1 MLTDTKLRKAL
12 GKKRDTI
19 EVIADAHGLNA
30 RISQAGKVTFFYRYR
45 WLSKPVQIT
54 VGEYPQMTIAQAR
67 ERRQVMRSWLT
78 EGYDPREKVKL
89 ERLTL
94 SDSPTVDDAFT
105 YWIEKYCKPNKSVK
119 IDYYQLVYAK
129 HVQPKL
135 GNLRIEATGR
145 MHWLEV
151 LDGIASS
158 VMANYMTSL
167 CKRAFKFCVNRGYIE
182 ANPLEGLEPKDVG
195 IAPSRRKRYLSDREM
210 KLVWSWLD
218 DHMTDEPRLMIRFM
232 MLTGCRTAEIRCAK
246 WEWFDFE
253 DNTWT
258 VPKEEYKTGVA
269 VRRALPAAAKA
280 LLLEH
285 KEKVNT
291 RYVATS
297 QRPAPDKEFDRPVG
311 NQVAANYAKSV
322 FEGAGMER
330 WSMHDLRRTLATKL
344 SEQGCPP
351 HVIEKIL
358 GHAMAGVMA
367 HYNLHD
373 YMDDQRKWLSVWE
386 DYVKKVTM

>member
-1 MLTDTKLRKAL
+1 MLTDTKLKKAL
-12 GKKRDTI
+12 GKKRDSI

-67 ERRQVMRSWLT
+67 ERRQVMRGWLT

-89 ERLTL
+89 ERVSR
-94 SDSPTVDDAFT
+94 SDAPTVDSAFA
-105 YWIEKYCKPNKSVK
+105 YWIDKYCKPNKSVK

-129 HVQPKL
+129 HIQSKL
-135 GNLRIEATGR
+135 GNIRIEATGR

-151 LDGIASS
+151 LDSIKSS
-158 VMANYMTSL
+158 VMANFMTSL

-210 KLVWSWLD
+210 KQVWDWLD

-297 QRPAPDKEFDRPVG
+297 QRPAPGKEFDRPVG

>member
-67 ERRQVMRSWLT
+67 ERRQVMRGWLT

-89 ERLTL
+89 ERLSL
-94 SDSPTVDDAFT
+94 SDSPTVDDTFN
-105 YWIEKYCKPNKSVK
+105 YWIEKYCRPNKSVK
-119 IDYYQLVYAK
+119 IDYYQLVYTK
-129 HVQPKL
+129 HIQPKL
-135 GNLRIEATGR
+135 GSVRIGATSR

-151 LDGIASS
+151 LDSIQSS

-167 CKRAFKFCVNRGYIE
+167 CKRAFRFGVNRGYIE
-182 ANPLEGLEPKDVG
+182 ANPLEGLEPQDVG
-195 IAPSRRKRYLSDREM
+195 APPSRRKRYLSDREM
-210 KLVWSWLD
+210 KQVWSWLD

-297 QRPAPDKEFDRPVG
+297 QRPAPGKEFDRPVG

>member
-19 EVIADAHGLNA
+19 EVIADAHGLNV

-89 ERLTL
+89 ERLSR

-105 YWIEKYCKPNKSVK
+105 YWIEKYCKANSSVK

-151 LDGIASS
+151 LDGIKSS

-210 KLVWSWLD
+210 KQVWSWLD

-297 QRPAPDKEFDRPVG
+297 QRPALGKEFDRPVG

>member
-67 ERRQVMRSWLT
+67 ERRQVMRSWLI

-89 ERLTL
+89 ERLTR
-94 SDSPTVDDAFT
+94 SDSPTVDNAFD
-105 YWIEKYCKPNKSVK
+105 YWIEKYCKANNSVK

-151 LDGIASS
+151 LDRIESS

-210 KLVWSWLD
+210 RQVWSWLD

-246 WEWFDFE
+246 REWFDFE

-297 QRPAPDKEFDRPVG
+297 QRPAPGKEFDRPVS

-386 DYVKKVTM
+386 GYVKKVTM

>member
-89 ERLTL
+89 ERISR
-94 SDSPTVDDAFT
+94 SDSPTVDNAFD
-105 YWIEKYCKPNKSVK
+105 YWIEKYCKANNSVK

-297 QRPAPDKEFDRPVG
+297 QRPALGKEFDRPVG

-322 FEGAGMER
+322 FEGVGMER

>member
-67 ERRQVMRSWLT
+67 ERRQVMRGWLT

-89 ERLTL
+89 ERLSL
-94 SDSPTVDDAFT
+94 SDSPTVDSAFS
-105 YWIEKYCKPNKSVK
+105 YWIEKYCNPNNSVK
-119 IDYYQLVYAK
+119 IDYYQLVYSK
-129 HVQPKL
+129 HIQPKL
-135 GNLRIEATGR
+135 GSVRIGATNR

-151 LDGIASS
+151 LDGIESS
-158 VMANYMTSL
+158 VMANYMISL

-210 KLVWSWLD
+210 KQVWDWLD
-218 DHMTDEPRLMIRFM
+218 GHMTDEPRLMIRFM
-232 MLTGCRTAEIRCAK
+232 MLTGCRTAEIRRAK

-285 KEKVNT
+285 KKKVST

-297 QRPAPDKEFDRPVG
+297 QRPAPGKEFDRPVG

-351 HVIEKIL
+351 HVVEKIL

-386 DYVKKVTM
+386 DYVKKVTA